1 LKYFFYLFGI
11 VLLLPNILHSQF
23 GKESRLDS
31 IYKLHN
37 LAKSPSYTM
46 PQRLDFA
53 RKAITLSRI
62 QGVDSITLSSNRVL
76 SFLFIINSDIDSIY
90 PINKENLKLSSRL
103 KDSLR
108 MAYAANN
115 LGYYFQD
122 TNVLDS
128 SYYYYVKARK
138 LYQSQGKVSN
148 EASVLLNMAIIQEQE
163 RDFMGSEISAIKAI
177 EVLKSLPPSDAI
189 YDLLWSL
196 HNVIGIA
203 AEQLQRFDEAIDYH
217 SKALAYANKMK
228 QSESLQLYTQTNLAI
243 LYRRK
248 GKYEKAA
255 HTFNAILNNA
265 PLKFQD
271 PSTYS
276 LVLSGLAYCE
286 FLDPKQNNDIEIQSK
301 FKESITI
308 AEESGFLK
316 ELMYANQYYGEY
328 LLAKDKSALA
338 LAHISKA
345 YTLAKEL
352 SANESIL
359 NTLLLKAKIVDDST
373 SKTYLLS
380 HIELNDSLLLKERL
394 IRNKFARID
403 YETDV
408 IKKEKEIITKQR
420 LWLLLISAILLIS
433 LFLLYSIK
441 THRSR
446 KREIEVAKTQQE
458 ANENIYN
465 LMLSQQRQVNEAK
478 EQEKKRI
485 SQDLHDG
492 ILGRLFGTRLSLDS
506 LNLSKSDDAIANRSN
521 YIKELKSIENDIRQV
536 AHDLNT
542 DFISESKFTDI
553 IESLIEQQTTTLG
566 LKYSIDIDDDIN
578 WDQLP
583 YKTKIHLYRITQEA
597 LQNIIKHAE
606 ATKVSVVIELQN
618 KNLILE
624 IKDNGKG
631 FNDSKTRK
639 GIGLKNMRDRVNE
652 INGVLVFNSQINSGT
667 TLRIT
672 TPYL

>member
-1 LKYFFYLFGI
+1 MKYFFYLFGI

-37 LAKSPSYTM
+37 LAKSSSYTM

-217 SKALAYANKMK
+217 SKALAYASKMK

-248 GKYEKAA
+248 GNYEKAA
-255 HTFNAILNNA
+255 HTFNAILNNS

-408 IKKEKEIITKQR
+408 IKKEKEIISKQR

-446 KREIEVAKTQQE
+446 KREIEVAKAQQE

>member
-606 ATKVSVVIELQN
+606 ATKVSVDIELQN

-624 IKDNGKG
+624 INDNGKG

>member
-1 LKYFFYLFGI
+1 MKYFFYLFGI

-606 ATKVSVVIELQN
+606 ATKVSVDIELQN

-624 IKDNGKG
+624 INDNGKG

>member
-11 VLLLPNILHSQF
+11 VLLLPSILHSQF

-62 QGVDSITLSSNRVL
+62 QGIDSVTLSSNRVL

-248 GKYEKAA
+248 GNYEKAA

-328 LLAKDKSALA
+328 LLAKDNSALA

-345 YTLAKEL
+345 FTLAKEL

-408 IKKEKEIITKQR
+408 IKKEKEIISKQR

-433 LFLLYSIK
+433 LFLLYTIK

>member
-1 LKYFFYLFGI
+1 MKYFFYLLGVVI
-11 VLLLPNILHSQF
+11 LLPSCLYSQSL
-23 GKESRLDS
+23 KEKRVDS
-31 IYKLHN
+31 IYQLHD
-37 LAKSPSYTM
+37 LAKSTSYSM
-46 PQRLDFA
+46 PQRFGYA
-53 RKAITLSRI
+53 RRAIALSRV
-62 QGVDSITLSSNRVL
+62 QKVDSILLSSNRVL
-76 SFLFIINSDIDSIY
+76 SYLFIINREIDSIY
-90 PINKENLKLSSRL
+90 AINKENLKLSSRL

-115 LGYYFQD
+115 LGYYFQE

-177 EVLKSLPPSDAI
+177 EVLKTLPPSDAI
-189 YDLLWSL
+189 HDLLWSL
-196 HNVIGIA
+196 HNVVGIA

-217 SKALAYANKMK
+217 SKALVYANKMK

-248 GKYEKAA
+248 GNYEKAA
-255 HTFNAILNNA
+255 NRFNAILKNTT
-265 PLKFQD
+265 LKYED

-286 FLDPKQNNDIEIQSK
+286 FLDPKKNNDAEIQSR

-308 AEESGFLK
+308 AEESGFLM

-328 LLAKDKSALA
+328 LLDKDNNAEA
-338 LAHISKA
+338 LAHINKA
-345 YTLAKEL
+345 YKLAKEL

-359 NTLLLKAKIVDDST
+359 NTLLLKSKIGDDSI
-373 SKTYLLS
+373 SKNHLLR

-408 IKKEKEIITKQR
+408 IKKEKEIISKQR

-446 KREIEVAKTQQE
+446 KREIEIAKSQQE
-458 ANENIYN
+458 ANENIYS
-465 LMLSQQRQVNEAK
+465 LMLSQQKQLNEAK

-506 LNLSKSDDAIANRSN
+506 LNFNKTDEAIATRSN
-521 YIKELKSIENDIRQV
+521 YINELKSIENDIRQV
-536 AHDLNT
+536 SHDLNT

-553 IESLIEQQTTTLG
+553 IESLVETQTTTLG
-566 LKYSIDIDDDIN
+566 LKYSIGIDDDIN

-583 YKTKIHLYRITQEA
+583 YKTKIHMYRIIQES
-597 LQNIIKHAE
+597 LQNIFKHAE

-618 KNLILE
+618 KNLI
-624 IKDNGKG
+624 
-631 FNDSKTRK
+631 
-639 GIGLKNMRDRVNE
+639 
-652 INGVLVFNSQINSGT
+652 
-667 TLRIT
+667 
-672 TPYL
+672 